1 MGEKTVAA
9 GGEKTGLKLGLKTLV
24 TRIVLFQLC
33 VRVLQYH

>member
-9 GGEKTGLKLGLKTLV
+9 GGEKTGVKLGFKTLV
-24 TRIVLFQLC
+24 SGIVLFQLC